1 MKNSPFERIPRR
13 RWLAA
18 GAGAVSTLAWSAAAA
33 QPNKAPET
41 RLRLAAAWPDK
52 MPGLSDAVRRWAQ
65 RVNTLSG
72 GQLQIDVRFSGES
85 GIPPLQLLDAV
96 ASGQV
101 DMAHGTAY
109 YWSTHSPGFPFFAT
123 VPFGMNANEHTAWL
137 RFGGGMALWTRLG
150 RAHGVVPLACGN
162 TGVQT
167 AGWMREKITSLASL
181 KGLRLRY
188 PGLGGE
194 VLRRLGA
201 VTVNLAASEIVPALA
216 SGKIDGAE
224 WVSPWCDMQLGL
236 HEVCNYCY
244 VPGIHEPGHTTELI
258 VNPKVW
264 ERLSPWQ
271 QEIMR
276 AAGWQECTDML
287 AQFNHENAR
296 SLQTLRQFKNV
307 EMLRLPNDVTRAF
320 RQITPQV
327 LREAVQGDTLAQ
339 EIHRS
344 YTAYLQNQ
352 LRWAEVADRAYW
364 QARYA

>member
-1 MKNSPFERIPRR
+1 M
-13 RWLAA
+13 
-18 GAGAVSTLAWSAAAA
+18 STC
-33 QPNKAPET
+33 PEAT
-41 RLRLAAAWPDK
+41 A
-52 MPGLSDAVRRWAQ
+52 SSSC
-65 RVNTLSG
+65 SG
-72 GQLQIDVRFSGES
+72 GMPD
-85 GIPPLQLLDAV
+85 
-96 ASGQV
+96 
-101 DMAHGTAY
+101 
-109 YWSTHSPGFPFFAT
+109 SPGFPFFST

-201 VTVNLAASEIVPALA
+201 VTVNLPASEIVPALA

-236 HEVCNYCY
+236 HEVCNHCY

-296 SLQTLRQFKNV
+296 SLQTLRQFKTV

-327 LREAVQGDTLAQ
+327 LREAVQGDALAQ